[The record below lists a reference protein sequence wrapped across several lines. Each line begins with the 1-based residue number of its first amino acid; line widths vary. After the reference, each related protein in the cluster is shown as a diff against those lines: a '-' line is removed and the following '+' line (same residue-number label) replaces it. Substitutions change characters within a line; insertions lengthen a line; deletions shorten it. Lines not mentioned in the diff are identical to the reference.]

1 MNMKKIV
8 FVVLLL
14 VISPVNVMAIGIGLK
29 TEIAGG
35 PVLSVVG
42 MTTLHNKLSLNLSV
56 GGFPGIILRVEPNL
70 RLSTEKKWL
79 SYIQGGIGYWRGFRG
94 KAENKNLVDIHFNAG
109 ISKSLSSS
117 LILSADIG
125 LIYVPHWIN
134 PAFIREL
141 SGVIPIVPMISLE
154 IVYYI
159 H

>member
-8 FVVLLL
+8 FIVLLL
-14 VISPVNVMAIGIGLK
+14 AISPVNVMAIGIGLK
-29 TEIAGG
+29 TTYG
-35 PVLSVVG
+35 PILSVVG
-42 MTTLHNKLSLNLSV
+42 MTTLHDKLSLNISG
-56 GGFPGIILRVEPNL
+56 GGFPGIIMRVVPNL

-94 KAENKNLVDIHFNAG
+94 NLKNKNLVDIHFNAG

-134 PAFIREL
+134 PEFNEDF
-141 SGVIPIVPMISLE
+141 SDVIPIAPIISLE